1 MAKIKSI
8 ADQLQELQNSAD
20 QLKKYQKLFDKACQ
34 INFDMSA
41 KSIKKIIENNDKN
54 CSDFEKKICNYF
66 NLNSTSEKEKFISI
80 ICTNNILSFY
90 NSEQLKDVSMS
101 LDYKG

>member
-1 MAKIKSI
+1 
-8 ADQLQELQNSAD
+8 
-20 QLKKYQKLFDKACQ
+20 
-34 INFDMSA
+34 MSA

-90 NSEQLKDVSMS
+90 NS
-101 LDYKG
+101 